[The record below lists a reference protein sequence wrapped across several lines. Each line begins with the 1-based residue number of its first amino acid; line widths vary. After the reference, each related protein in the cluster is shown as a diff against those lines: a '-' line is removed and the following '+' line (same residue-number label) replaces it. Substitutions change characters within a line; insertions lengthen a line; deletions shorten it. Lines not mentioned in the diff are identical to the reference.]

1 MQYNS
6 LVELDKEQHCA
17 PNNTVLMGVK
27 ADLPDK
33 GTLRIC
39 RYCSN
44 VMLGGPSSV
53 LAYRVP
59 KGVQGTHGWSLFNRS
74 LWGVSW
80 LRLSGLLLHP
90 VHEARIKYLPPRKD
104 RSRPGQYSILL
115 W

>member
-6 LVELDKEQHCA
+6 FVELDKEQHCA

-39 RYCSN
+39 RYYSN

-53 LAYRVP
+53 LAYRLYQRESRALMA
-59 KGVQGTHGWSLFNRS
+59 GACSIAASGASHG
-74 LWGVSW
+74 
-80 LRLSGLLLHP
+80 
-90 VHEARIKYLPPRKD
+90 
-104 RSRPGQYSILL
+104 
-115 W
+115 